1 MIVTTRKVPFRLSI
15 RDRRPLLLE
24 VLVRNTASRERKYVI
39 TVEADKHLSLK
50 PSGLALFD
58 TTRTGTVYPGEQV
71 TVTFKIFPRAT
82 TTPGTYPV
90 RVIVE
95 ECVDD
100 YDNIVSTKEISVK
113 VPVV

>member
-24 VLVRNTASRERKYVI
+24 VVVRNTAGRERKYVV
-39 TVEADKHLSLK
+39 TVETDKHLSLK
-50 PSGLALFD
+50 PSGLALYD

-71 TVTFKIFPRAT
+71 VVTFKIYPRAT

-90 RVIVE
+90 RVVVE

-100 YDNIVSTKEISVK
+100 YDNIINTKELSVK
-113 VPVV
+113 VPVI